1 MPLNFIFRQ
10 PKNELE
16 KGGRTPVAA
25 TSDDMELAKPVSYT
39 HLAAVDGMKC
49 AEALIAQYS

>member
-16 KGGRTPVAA
+16 KGGRTPGGR
-25 TSDDMELAKPVSYT
+25 
-39 HLAAVDGMKC
+39 HLRRYGVGQAVPQLRQ
-49 AEALIAQYS
+49 AYSTL